1 MSRTMRNKLFSMLD
15 LQDEMY
21 RSFEEILIKGAG
33 SGQKQRLSG
42 FLADAQEGAIRIG
55 NTVESLCGEG
65 TDAVSELEDYCETL
79 YQMSVAI
86 DDPDRQKELLEGMKR
101 HLSQI
106 RHFLEK
112 DMPDRREV
120 VFLPYKAAM
129 WDSLESV
136 WMAAKEDE
144 NADVYVIPIPYYD
157 RNPDGSFRKEHY
169 EGELFPD
176 YVEITHY
183 DDYAFELRQPD
194 LVFIHNPFD
203 DGNYTTSVHPY
214 FYSKN
219 IKTFTEKLVYI
230 PYYIWDGKI
239 VAEHVMMVKVLLYAD
254 YIVVQNER
262 EKEEYIR
269 QFEKVFPGFDL
280 AKKLL
285 PLGSPKIDKV
295 RSMNRQSQEVPE
307 EWKKRAEGKK
317 VILYNTSVNSLLNG
331 NVPYLEKI
339 HEVIQFF
346 AKREDVIL
354 LWRPHPLMEA
364 TILSASPGLYK
375 RYMEIKDQFIR
386 EDIGIFDDTPDMYPA
401 IGLSDA
407 YYGDWS
413 SVVWLY
419 QETGKPVMIQ
429 HVEKSQE

>member
-1 MSRTMRNKLFSMLD
+1 MSRTMRNKLFSMID
-15 LQDEMY
+15 FQDRTY
-21 RSFEEILIKGAG
+21 KSFEEILAKGKNG
-33 SGQKQRLSG
+33 GQKQKLTG
-42 FLADAQEGAIRIG
+42 LLEDAQESAIHIG
-55 NTVESLCGEG
+55 NTVESLYGEG
-65 TDAVSELEDYCETL
+65 TDTVSELENYCETL
-79 YQMSVAI
+79 YQMSLAI
-86 DDPDRQKELLEGMKR
+86 DDPGMQTELLNRMKR
-101 HLSQI
+101 HLCQI

-112 DMPDRREV
+112 DVPDKREI

-136 WMAAKEDE
+136 WMAAKEDKD
-144 NADVYVIPIPYYD
+144 ADVYVIPIPYYD
-157 RNPDGSFRKEHY
+157 RNPDGSFREEHY
-169 EGELFPD
+169 EGNLFPD

-183 DDYAFELRQPD
+183 DAYKFELRQPD
-194 LVFIHNPFD
+194 MVFIHNPFD

-219 IKTFTEKLVYI
+219 IKSFTEKLVYI
-230 PYYIWDGKI
+230 PYYLWDGKS
-239 VAEHVMMVKVLLYAD
+239 VAEHVTMVKALLYAD
-254 YIVVQNER
+254 YVIVQNEK

-269 QFEKVFPGFDL
+269 QFEEIFPGFDL

-295 RSMNRQSQEVPE
+295 YSMSRQSHEVPE

-331 NVPYLEKI
+331 NAPYIEKI
-339 HEVIQFF
+339 YEVIQYF
-346 AKREDVIL
+346 AELEDVIL

-364 TILSASPGLYK
+364 TILSACPELYK
-375 RYMEIKDQFIR
+375 RYMEIKDRFIR
-386 EDIGIFDDTPDMYPA
+386 EDLGIFDDTPDMYPA

-419 QETGKPVMIQ
+419 KETGKPVLIQ
-429 HVEKSQE
+429 HIENS

>member
-1 MSRTMRNKLFSMLD
+1 MSRTMRKKLFSMVD
-15 LQDEMY
+15 LQDETC
-21 RSFEEILIKGAG
+21 RTIKEILVKGAG
-33 SGQKQRLSG
+33 GGQMQKLTG
-42 FLADAQEGAIRIG
+42 LLADAQESAIRIG

-65 TDAVSELEDYCETL
+65 TDTVNELEDYCETL
-79 YQMSVAI
+79 YQLSLTA
-86 DDPDRQKELLEGMKR
+86 DDSTMQAELLKRMKG
-101 HLSQI
+101 HLSRI
-106 RHFLEK
+106 RHDLEK
-112 DMPDRREV
+112 DMPDKQEV

-157 RNPDGSFRKEHY
+157 RNPDGSFREEHY

-183 DDYAFELRQPD
+183 DAYDFKLRQPD

-203 DGNYTTSVHPY
+203 DGNYTTSVHPF

-230 PYYIWDGKI
+230 PYYVWDGKS
-239 VAEHVMMVKVLLYAD
+239 VAEHVTMVKVLLYAD
-254 YIVVQNER
+254 YVVVQNEK

-269 QFEKVFPGFDL
+269 QFEEIFPGFDL

-295 RSMNRQSQEVPE
+295 RSMNRQSRDIPE
-307 EWKKRAEGKK
+307 EWKKKAEGKK
-317 VILYNTSVNSLLNG
+317 VIFYNTSVNSLLNG
-331 NVPYLEKI
+331 GAPYLEKI
-339 HEVIQFF
+339 HDVIQYIG
-346 AKREDVIL
+346 EQEEVIL

-364 TILSASPGLYK
+364 TLLSSHPQLYK
-375 RYMEIKDQFIR
+375 RYMEIKDQFIQ
-386 EDIGIFDDTPDMYPA
+386 EDKGIFDDTPDMYPA

-419 QETGKPVMIQ
+419 KETGKPVMIQ
-429 HVEKSQE
+429 HIESG